1 MGTHWEYKLKPLN
14 PDVGTQVEMLR
25 DEGAEGWELVTMVE
39 TEVDDGGRLV
49 FRRELSNPTWDQQ
62 GD

>member
-1 MGTHWEYKLKPLN
+1 MATHWEYKLKPLS
-14 PDVGTQVEMLR
+14 PDMGTPVEMR
-25 DEGAEGWELVTMVE
+25 SDEDAEGWEPVTAVE
-39 TEVDDGGRLV
+39 TEADDGGRLV

>member
-1 MGTHWEYKLKPLN
+1 MATHWEYRLKALSP
-14 PDVGTQVEMLR
+14 
-25 DEGAEGWELVTMVE
+25 DEGTLAKMLGDEDAEGWELVTVVE
-39 TEVDDGGRLV
+39 TQADDGGRLV